1 MGGTLLQPL
10 SDNRKNR
17 TGESAYA
24 TRRSIGIALRG
35 SHSRNSCKILGNGD
49 ARPCRSVEKPQDFL
63 SGVMTEF
70 QNEDAARSEQ
80 DYLLRNKRGVEFRA
94 RFTTEERHFRFMFAN
109 FARQR
114 PRFPAADVGR
124 VAGDEVERQ

>member
-17 TGESAYA
+17 TVKNAYA

-49 ARPCRSVEKPQDFL
+49 ARPCRCAEQPQDFL

-70 QNEDAARSEQ
+70 QNEDAARFEQ
-80 DYLLRNKRGVEFRA
+80 HYRLRNQRGVEFRA
-94 RFTTEERHFRFMFAN
+94 RFAAEERHFWFMFAN
-109 FARQR
+109 LTRQR

-124 VAGDEVERQ
+124 VA

>member
-1 MGGTLLQPL
+1 MGGTLLQL
-10 SDNRKNR
+10 LRDNRKNR
-17 TGESAYA
+17 TGRIACA

-35 SHSRNSCKILGNGD
+35 SHSRNSRKIFCKGD
-49 ARPCRSVEKPQDFL
+49 ARPIRSTEKPQDFL

-80 DYLLRNKRGVEFRA
+80 DYRLRNNRGVEFRA
-94 RFTTEERHFRFMFAN
+94 RFAAEKRLFWFVLAN

-114 PRFPAADVGR
+114 LRFPAADVGR
-124 VAGDEVERQ
+124 VAGNEI